1 MLWSHFW
8 LLLISFCAVGISLFF
23 PEIEVITAQINDVTT
38 LSCLREMEDLP
49 LWGAPSLR
57 QKLACFI
64 VYMLIINQ
72 IVRKNNVQRNN
83 KENITFLYTS
93 FIC

>member
-1 MLWSHFW
+1 
-8 LLLISFCAVGISLFF
+8 
-23 PEIEVITAQINDVTT
+23 
-38 LSCLREMEDLP
+38 MEDLP

-57 QKLACFI
+57 QKLVCFI

>member
-1 MLWSHFW
+1 
-8 LLLISFCAVGISLFF
+8 
-23 PEIEVITAQINDVTT
+23 
-38 LSCLREMEDLP
+38 MEDLP

-57 QKLACFI
+57 QKLAFFI

-72 IVRKNNVQRNN
+72 IVRKNNAQRNN

>member
-1 MLWSHFW
+1 
-8 LLLISFCAVGISLFF
+8 
-23 PEIEVITAQINDVTT
+23 
-38 LSCLREMEDLP
+38 MEDLR

-83 KENITFLYTS
+83 KENIYNFPIHIFYLLNYTLYMYLL
-93 FIC
+93 

>member
-1 MLWSHFW
+1 
-8 LLLISFCAVGISLFF
+8 
-23 PEIEVITAQINDVTT
+23 
-38 LSCLREMEDLP
+38 MEDLP